1 MSLVAKRETDK
12 RLLKILR
19 ASLTAGILENGLVSR
34 NEEGTPQG
42 GPLSPLMSNLMLD
55 VVTPKACYAHDD
67 RELEHR
73 GLPFARY
80 ADDCNIYVKSQRA
93 GERVMESITRFLTKK
108 LKLKVNQ
115 EKSAVGK
122 PSKRKF
128 LGFSFQVLADQVKR
142 RIAPKAI
149 ATYKDRIREI
159 TRRNRGVSFKT
170 RINELSRYILGWKNY
185 FGFCQTPSVLQRL
198 DEWTRRRLRAV
209 AWKQWKTRRRRFGKL
224 VSGGAKPA
232 MAAQVAGSSK
242 GTWPLSRTLPIHM
255 ALDNAT
261 LAALG
266 LPALLDPIPAA

>member
-1 MSLVAKRETDK
+1 MSLAAKRETDK

-19 ASLTAGILENGLVSR
+19 AFLTAGILEDGLVSR

-55 VVTPKACYAHDD
+55 VLD
-67 RELEHR
+67 RELERR

-80 ADDCNIYVKSQRA
+80 ADDGNIYVKSQRA
-93 GERVMESITRFLTKK
+93 GQRVMEGITRFLTRK

-128 LGFSFQVLADQVKR
+128 LGFRVQVRLDQVKR
-142 RIAPKAI
+142 RIAPKSI
-149 ATYKDRIREI
+149 VRFKDRIREI
-159 TRRNRGVSFKT
+159 TRRNRGVSFKA
-170 RINELSRYILGWKNY
+170 RINELSRYILGWRNY

-224 VSGGAKPA
+224 VSGGAQPVL
-232 MAAQVAGSSK
+232 AAQAAGSSK
-242 GTWPLSRTLPIHM
+242 GAWPLSRTLPIHM

-261 LAALG
+261 LKSLG
-266 LPALLDPIPAA
+266 LPALLDALPTA